1 MRADAIG
8 GRTWLLGAVAGWAL
22 CVWLLALFGLGGRI
36 DRLPDDPSLL
46 RTLPRAPGV
55 QAERLGPLAQYDEIG
70 ARPVFNDDRRPQP
83 FFINPEG
90 EGEQADVFDF
100 VLTSVLLTPGFRM
113 AIVQPTGG
121 GAAVRLK
128 PGDAPTSA
136 PSWTLG
142 AINARSVVFN
152 GPEGERTLELRVFDG
167 TGGEP
172 PTAAA
177 LPGSTPGASTV
188 PNRPMPMPSPQP
200 GTQPPA
206 PVITK
211 SSSPPTPA
219 PPAAVVAPPPVTPS
233 GEPSEAQ
240 VAADDRQ
247 AEQQAE
253 SIRQRI
259 NARRAQLRQEVQKST
274 APSSSP

>member
-1 MRADAIG
+1 MRADTIG
-8 GRTWLLGAVAGWAL
+8 GRTWLLGTVAGWAL
-22 CVWLLALFGLGGRI
+22 CVWVMALFGLGGRI
-36 DRLPDDPSLL
+36 DRLPDDPSLV
-46 RTLPRAPGV
+46 RKLPQAPAV
-55 QAERLGPLAQYDEIG
+55 VAERLGPLPQYDEIG
-70 ARPVFNDDRRPQP
+70 ARPLFNDDRRPQP

-90 EGEQADVFDF
+90 DGDKADVFDF
-100 VLTSVLLTPGFRM
+100 VLTSVLMTPGFRM

-172 PTAAA
+172 PTASV
-177 LPGSTPGASTV
+177 LPGASG
-188 PNRPMPMPSPQP
+188 PMPQP
-200 GTQPPA
+200 VRPAQPAQPIA
-206 PVITK
+206 PVQAGPVITK

-219 PPAAVVAPPPVTPS
+219 PSAATVVTPPPVTPS
-233 GEPSEAQ
+233 GEPNAAQ
-240 VAADDRQ
+240 IAADDRQ

-259 NARRAQLRQEVQKST
+259 NARRAQLKQEVQNSA
-274 APSSSP
+274 APSPTP